1 MTLAW
6 YVSRTEGGGGIRLD
20 WEERQGWYYALTDL
34 HPYDVPLYTAIT
46 VLRKDRL
53 CLTRP
58 SVGRLHLK
66 AAPTPWPPPSRRAGD
81 LATSMHCGAVAQV
94 PVGGAFAMDAFQW
107 VALAVVWAVTV
118 LPGMAAIFCGWLLP
132 WMRSR
137 IASPRLYGGGQVTV
151 GLGITIGMPT
161 SHWHSP
167 ASLAGPIVG
176 FLLIFCGVGLG
187 MSSTRRP
194 DQGHEDENRR
204 GWGRSAPRL

>member
-1 MTLAW
+1 MALPVRFTRTCRVVAPILAATILG
-6 YVSRTEGGGGIRLD
+6 SC
-20 WEERQGWYYALTDL
+20 
-34 HPYDVPLYTAIT
+34 AIAS
-46 VLRKDRL
+46 
-53 CLTRP
+53 P
-58 SVGRLHLK
+58 EMGNALK
-66 AAPTPWPPPSRRAGD
+66 AAGPPALDTLGFP
-81 LATSMHCGAVAQV
+81 HAQV
-94 PVGGAFAMDAFQW
+94 GKTYRFAFPLLVNISKNTLRVTSWHLDKVPKGAKVDAFQW

-137 IASPRLYGGGQVTV
+137 IASPRLYGGGQVMV